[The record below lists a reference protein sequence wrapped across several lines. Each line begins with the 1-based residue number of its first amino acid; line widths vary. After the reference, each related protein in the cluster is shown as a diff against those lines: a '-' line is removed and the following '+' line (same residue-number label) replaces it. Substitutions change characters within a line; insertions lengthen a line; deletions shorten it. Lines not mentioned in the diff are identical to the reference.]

1 MRNDWIQFRV
11 RRSTVIIFWLVI
23 FTILLGIY
31 FFSPSLYNR
40 MRQVSYQNTPFVD
53 TPLHP

>member
-1 MRNDWIQFRV
+1 MRGEWPKFRV
-11 RRSTVIIFWLVI
+11 RRSTVIIFWVAVI
-23 FTILLGIY
+23 LILLSVY
-31 FFSPSLYNR
+31 FFYPSLYNQ